1 MPGTPQERPPR
12 RKRGFL
18 DEPEPEWVERLKENR
33 KAQVKQWEQVMGTE
47 GSAQSSADEEGIE
60 PDRPP
65 AQTAP
70 RRKLRR
76 TSHTDRRE
84 TPAFYDQDED
94 TP

>member
-1 MPGTPQERPPR
+1 MPGTPEERQPR

-47 GSAQSSADEEGIE
+47 GSAPPSPDEEDAE
-60 PDRPP
+60 PDQPP
-65 AQTAP
+65 VQTSP

-76 TSHTDRRE
+76 TSQADRRG